1 MEIFIILVAAIITGL
16 LGFIALTLN
25 SISHDLFRIR
35 QILDNYEREQNN
47 HIKKDKLEK

>member
-1 MEIFIILVAAIITGL
+1 MEIFIILVCAIVIGW

-35 QILDNYEREQNN
+35 QILDNYEREQNETY
-47 HIKKDKLEK
+47 KKNR

>member
-1 MEIFIILVAAIITGL
+1 MEIFIILVSAIITGL

-35 QILDNYEREQNN
+35 QILDNYKREQNETY
-47 HIKKDKLEK
+47 KKNR

>member
-1 MEIFIILVAAIITGL
+1 MEIFIILVSAIAIGS

-35 QILDNYEREQNN
+35 QILDSYDREQNESY
-47 HIKKDKLEK
+47 KKNR